1 MEKIYGRFTKYI
13 ECINL
18 KRNKWMVRWDAHLND
33 DGTSTYMEEEFDHQP
48 ELDEIKR
55 LVIGW
60 YNSQIDNQILSG
72 MVYDGVPVWLSK
84 ENQFNYKAAYDFAM
98 QTGGKNLPITFKFG
112 TDETPVYRT
121 FATVEEI
128 TDFMTASIQFLQK
141 TLSEGWSKKEAV
153 DWSVYK

>member
-1 MEKIYGRFTKYI
+1 
-13 ECINL
+13 
-18 KRNKWMVRWDAHLND
+18 MVRWDAHLND

-55 LVIGW
+55 LIIGW

-112 TDETPVYRT
+112 TDEAPVYRT
-121 FATVEEI
+121 CATVEEI